1 MEILVFRTDIKTKKK
16 VKQIKPILELH
27 HSISDWFIDT
37 NDIDNVLRVE
47 TNSGLQEM
55 DVIRLIQSTGFRCE
69 ALPD

>member
-27 HSISDWFIDT
+27 QSISDWFIDT

-47 TNSGLQEM
+47 SNSGLQEM
-55 DVIRLIQSTGFRCE
+55 EVIRLIQSTGFRCE
-69 ALPD
+69 VLPD